1 MFAVDAKVRFSNVG
15 FRKSGHTAGHA
26 SERALLFSD
35 QSQSRSQTI
44 VNNNKTID
52 GACGQNSTRRL
63 VDPRWSHMPIV
74 NCNVAGFSCLQMGH
88 FARYLKWLLFAVMTD
103 SSNFVLKRIGTYDL
117 TGNRLGKG
125 NFAYVELATNRITK
139 TKVCPRIAFWV
150 QSQRQMIV
158 QWLNYNH
165 CCALWVWRMAIIHW
179 FNYSDCV
186 VLLFCIFGFSA
197 DLTQLGNN
205 NNKSV
210 F

>member
-1 MFAVDAKVRFSNVG
+1 MRISSSGYWRIQLLICSHLERKKEKISWGHELASVCSGRETLLFKI
-15 FRKSGHTAGHA
+15 FRKSGHTEGHA
-26 SERALLFSD
+26 SERASLFSD
-35 QSQSRSQTI
+35 QSESRFQTI
-44 VNNNKTID
+44 VNNSKTMA

-74 NCNVAGFSCLQMGH
+74 NYNVAGFSCLQMGH

-139 TKVCPRIAFWV
+139 SKVRPRIAFWF

-158 QWLNYNH
+158 Q
-165 CCALWVWRMAIIHW
+165 
-179 FNYSDCV
+179 
-186 VLLFCIFGFSA
+186 
-197 DLTQLGNN
+197 
-205 NNKSV
+205 
-210 F
+210 